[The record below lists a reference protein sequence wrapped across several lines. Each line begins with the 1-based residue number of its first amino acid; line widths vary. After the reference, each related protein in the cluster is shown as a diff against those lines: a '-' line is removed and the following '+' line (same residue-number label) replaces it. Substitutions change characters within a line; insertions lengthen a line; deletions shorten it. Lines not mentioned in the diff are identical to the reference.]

1 MAEKDLKIVVKIELW
16 SLTGD
21 NGNIDP
27 EKMDRLTLILSNL
40 HNSGKNI
47 LIVSSGAIALGMK
60 KLNLTSEP
68 ESFNQKQAIAAI
80 GQAELIKTY
89 QHYFSEF
96 NQTVAQVLLT
106 KDVVKNKVRRQNAT
120 NTLNRLLDMGIIP
133 VINENDT
140 VSTDDI
146 VLDDNY
152 PLTLKVAEL
161 VGSDTILVKSEHLRQ
176 YVVIKRG
183 DDQQHMV
190 EEENLFE
197 KIEHLSLVGSTDGH
211 QQFPEKIEML

>member
-16 SLTGD
+16 SLTAD
-21 NGNIDP
+21 DGNIDP

-40 HNSGKNI
+40 HNSGKNV

-106 KDVVKNKVRRQNAT
+106 KDVVKNEVRRQNAT

-161 VGSDTILVKSEHLRQ
+161 VDSDTILVKSEHLRQ
-176 YVVIKRG
+176 YMVISRG
-183 DDQQHMV
+183 DDEQHTL
-190 EEENLFE
+190 EEEDLFE
-197 KIEHLSLVGSTDGH
+197 KIEHLSFLGSANKH
-211 QQFPEKIEML
+211 HQFPEKIDMQ

>member
-16 SLTGD
+16 SLTAD
-21 NGNIDP
+21 DGNIDP

-40 HNSGKNI
+40 HNSGKNV

-89 QHYFSEF
+89 QHYFSEY

-106 KDVVKNKVRRQNAT
+106 KDVVKNEIRRQNAT

-161 VGSDTILVKSEHLRQ
+161 VDSDTILVKSEHLRQ
-176 YVVIKRG
+176 YVVISKG
-183 DDQQHMV
+183 DDEQHTL
-190 EEENLFE
+190 EEEDLFE
-197 KIEHLSLVGSTDGH
+197 KIEHLSFVGSADGH
-211 QQFPEKIEML
+211 HQFPEKIDMQ

>member
-16 SLTGD
+16 SLTADDGS
-21 NGNIDP
+21 IDP

-40 HNSGKNI
+40 HNSGKSI

-60 KLNLTSEP
+60 KLNMHNEP

-89 QHYFSEF
+89 QNYFSEF

-106 KDVVKNKVRRQNAT
+106 KDVVKNEVRRQNAT

-161 VGSDTILVKSEHLRQ
+161 VESDTILVKSEHLRQ
-176 YVVIKRG
+176 YIVVKRG
-183 DDQQHMV
+183 DDDQHKV
-190 EEENLFE
+190 EEEDLFE
-197 KIEHLSLVGSTDGH
+197 KIEYLSFVKSAVGH
-211 QQFPEKIEML
+211 HQFPEKIEMY

>member
-1 MAEKDLKIVVKIELW
+1 MKMDSKIVVKIEIW

-21 NGNIDP
+21 DGNIDP
-27 EKMDRLTLILSNL
+27 EKMDRLALILSNL

-47 LIVSSGAIALGMK
+47 VIVSSGAIALGMK
-60 KLNLTSEP
+60 RLNLTKEP
-68 ESFNQKQAIAAI
+68 ESFTQKQAIAAI

-89 QHYFSEF
+89 QNYFTEF

-106 KDVVKNKVRRQNAT
+106 KDVVNNEVRKQNAT
-120 NTLNRLLDMGIIP
+120 NTLNRLLEMGIIP

-140 VSTDDI
+140 VSTEDI

-161 VGSDTILVKSEHLRQ
+161 IDSNTILVKLESLKN
-176 YVVIKRG
+176 YLVLKRG
-183 DDQQHMV
+183 DNAYHKLKEEAIFHTLEIL
-190 EEENLFE
+190 EEE
-197 KIEHLSLVGSTDGH
+197 KRQTTVAS
-211 QQFPEKIEML
+211 FPESLKI

>member
-1 MAEKDLKIVVKIELW
+1 MDSKIVVKIEIW

-21 NGNIDP
+21 DGNIDP
-27 EKMDRLTLILSNL
+27 EKMDRLALILSNL

-47 LIVSSGAIALGMK
+47 VIVSSGAIALGMK
-60 KLNLTSEP
+60 RLNLTKEP
-68 ESFNQKQAIAAI
+68 ESFTQKQAIAAI

-89 QHYFSEF
+89 QNYFTEF

-106 KDVVKNKVRRQNAT
+106 KDVVNNEVRKQNAT
-120 NTLNRLLDMGIIP
+120 NTLNRLLEMGIIP

-140 VSTDDI
+140 VSTEDI

-161 VGSDTILVKSEHLRQ
+161 IDSNTILVKLESLKN
-176 YVVIKRG
+176 YLVLKRG
-183 DDQQHMV
+183 DNAYHKLKEEAIFHTLEIL
-190 EEENLFE
+190 EEE
-197 KIEHLSLVGSTDGH
+197 KRQTTVAS
-211 QQFPEKIEML
+211 FPESLKI

>member
-16 SLTGD
+16 SLTAD
-21 NGNIDP
+21 DGNIDP

-40 HNSGKNI
+40 HNSGKNV

-106 KDVVKNKVRRQNAT
+106 KDVVKNEVRRQNAT

-161 VGSDTILVKSEHLRQ
+161 VDSDTILVKSEHLRQ
-176 YVVIKRG
+176 YMVISRG
-183 DDQQHMV
+183 DDEQHTL
-190 EEENLFE
+190 EEEDLFE
-197 KIEHLSLVGSTDGH
+197 KIEHLSFLGSADGH
-211 QQFPEKIEML
+211 HQFPEKIDMQ

>member
-16 SLTGD
+16 SLTAD
-21 NGNIDP
+21 DGNIDP

-40 HNSGKNI
+40 HNSGKNV

-106 KDVVKNKVRRQNAT
+106 KDVVKNEVRRQNAT

-161 VGSDTILVKSEHLRQ
+161 VDSDTILVKSEHLRQ
-176 YVVIKRG
+176 YMVISRG
-183 DDQQHMV
+183 DDEQHTL
-190 EEENLFE
+190 EEEDLFE
-197 KIEHLSLVGSTDGH
+197 KIEHLSFVGSADGH
-211 QQFPEKIEML
+211 HQFPEKIDMQ